1 MYENYVFIVI
11 KFLIKLVTKL
21 MCFKTLL
28 YIKNLAFHIAF
39 NFSNPNIYSIKKKR
53 TGVDRKREPSYRQ
66 ERLLLYRTLPNQS
79 NLLNYF

>member
-39 NFSNPNIYSIKKKR
+39 NFSNPNIYSIKKKKNW
-53 TGVDRKREPSYRQ
+53 GRQ
-66 ERLLLYRTLPNQS
+66 EEGAFIQTGKTFAL
-79 NLLNYF
+79 